1 MSSGR
6 VMYAGHPSVAGPDA
20 ARHDF
25 LIDAQPGGIV
35 ARDDVHAY
43 TALAVRG
50 ADRTPR
56 MAPVGRGASCH
67 GMMCTPI
74 PRSRSAEPIGPGE
87 WRPSSTGSDEAN
99 T

>member
-1 MSSGR
+1 L
-6 VMYAGHPSVAGPDA
+6 
-20 ARHDF
+20 

-35 ARDDVHAY
+35 ARNGVRAY

-50 ADRTPR
+50 ADRT
-56 MAPVGRGASCH
+56 C
-67 GMMCTPI
+67 
-74 PRSRSAEPIGPGE
+74 E